1 MARIATTGGRKSAKL
16 TRAERRRIELD
27 ALLDDAMRK
36 AAATPRSR
44 RLVERTPV
52 EGPRKKIEI
61 YSAGCRVCRNV
72 EAMVRR
78 IVGPNHDV
86 EVLDMHKDHVA
97 RQAERRG
104 VRNLP
109 SVVVDGRL
117 TPCCTGSRDV
127 DEAILR
133 STLVR

>member
-1 MARIATTGGRKSAKL
+1 MTRIVTTKSGKPAKP

-27 ALLDDAMRK
+27 ALLDDAMWK
-36 AAATPRSR
+36 AAADPRSR
-44 RLVERTPV
+44 RLVERIAID
-52 EGPRKKIEI
+52 GPRKKIEI

-78 IVGPNHDV
+78 IVGTHHDV

-97 RQAERRG
+97 RQAQRRG
-104 VRNLP
+104 VRSVP

-117 TPCCTGSRDV
+117 TPCRTGSRTV

-133 STLVR
+133 SAIAS

>member
-1 MARIATTGGRKSAKL
+1 MTRVTAKSRKPAKP
-16 TRAERRRIELD
+16 TRAEQRRIELD

-36 AAATPRSR
+36 AAANPRSR
-44 RLVERTPV
+44 RLLERVAV
-52 EGPRKKIEI
+52 EGQRKKVEI

-78 IVGPNHDV
+78 IVGPHHDV
-86 EVLDMHKDHVA
+86 EVLDMHRDHVA

-104 VRNLP
+104 VRSVP
-109 SVVVDGRL
+109 GVVVDGRL
-117 TPCCTGSRDV
+117 TPCCTGSRHV

-133 STLVR
+133 SAIAS

>member
-1 MARIATTGGRKSAKL
+1 VLSFDIPATCAG
-16 TRAERRRIELD
+16 
-27 ALLDDAMRK
+27 
-36 AAATPRSR
+36 R
-44 RLVERTPV
+44 RLVERIAV

-78 IVGPNHDV
+78 IVGAHHDV

-104 VRNLP
+104 VRSVP
-109 SVVVDGRL
+109 GVVVDGRF
-117 TPCCTGSRDV
+117 TPCGTGSRDV
-127 DEAILR
+127 DEVILR
-133 STLVR
+133 SAIAS